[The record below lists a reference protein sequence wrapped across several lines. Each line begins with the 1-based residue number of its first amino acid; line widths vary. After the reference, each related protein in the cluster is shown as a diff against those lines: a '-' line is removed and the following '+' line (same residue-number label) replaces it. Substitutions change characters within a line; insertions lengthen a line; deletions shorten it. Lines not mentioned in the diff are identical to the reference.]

1 MVQDYYNQIVKISK
15 GIHNSAQIDSEK
27 EQLLKDYPHIFVLG
41 CVMDSQIKYERA
53 WKIPLIIAKELSGKG
68 FDLFL
73 NKSEQWYINF
83 FEQKKLHRF
92 NESMAKAFYAALQR
106 IHEKYNDN
114 AALIWNDKP
123 TSAELVCRFLEFD
136 RVGIKIATMAANIL
150 SRDYKVPLKDYYA
163 IEISPDIHVKR
174 AMYRLGLLSQQKVAK
189 FSSIDSNKVIYRAK
203 SMNPEFPGIMDLA
216 FWKIGEEKIC
226 TNTACND
233 EKCPFGKIC
242 KKQM

>member
-83 FEQKKLHRF
+83 FEQKKLHR
-92 NESMAKAFYAALQR
+92 
-106 IHEKYNDN
+106 
-114 AALIWNDKP
+114 
-123 TSAELVCRFLEFD
+123 
-136 RVGIKIATMAANIL
+136 
-150 SRDYKVPLKDYYA
+150 YA
-163 IEISPDIHVKR
+163 IF
-174 AMYRLGLLSQQKVAK
+174 LLSFLVVLFCQRKH
-189 FSSIDSNKVIYRAK
+189 
-203 SMNPEFPGIMDLA
+203 
-216 FWKIGEEKIC
+216 
-226 TNTACND
+226 
-233 EKCPFGKIC
+233 CPDTC
-242 KKQM
+242 VHTYSR